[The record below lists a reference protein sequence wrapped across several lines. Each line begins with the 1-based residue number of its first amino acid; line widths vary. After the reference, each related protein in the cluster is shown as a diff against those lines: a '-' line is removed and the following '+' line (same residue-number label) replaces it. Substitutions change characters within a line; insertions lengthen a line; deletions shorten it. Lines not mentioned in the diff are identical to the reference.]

1 MSCCKKCCIPINQ
14 DFEFPINNNILT
26 VNDKISIN
34 INDDYTDI
42 ELLKNKIICDYQK
55 LLTELYKGK
64 KVYFSTNSN
73 NITAMVHSG
82 KIKFLLYVVSDG
94 SSKYGDGLVYIKT
107 KYWKSCDC

>member
-1 MSCCKKCCIPINQ
+1 MSCCRKCCIPINQ

-64 KVYFSTNSN
+64 KPDISTILEEISIVDLDSDLDKREFIIQYYLN
-73 NITAMVHSG
+73 N
-82 KIKFLLYVVSDG
+82 
-94 SSKYGDGLVYIKT
+94 
-107 KYWKSCDC
+107 

>member
-1 MSCCKKCCIPINQ
+1 MSCCRKCCIPINQ

-26 VNDKISIN
+26 VNDKILIN

-64 KVYFSTNSN
+64 KPDISTILEEISIVDLDSDLDKREFIIQYYLN
-73 NITAMVHSG
+73 N
-82 KIKFLLYVVSDG
+82 
-94 SSKYGDGLVYIKT
+94 
-107 KYWKSCDC
+107 

>member
-1 MSCCKKCCIPINQ
+1 MSCCRKCCIPINQ

-34 INDDYTDI
+34 INDNYTDI

-64 KVYFSTNSN
+64 KPDISTILEEISIVDLDSDLDKREFIIQYYLN
-73 NITAMVHSG
+73 N
-82 KIKFLLYVVSDG
+82 
-94 SSKYGDGLVYIKT
+94 
-107 KYWKSCDC
+107 

>member
-1 MSCCKKCCIPINQ
+1 MSCCRKCCIPINQ

-55 LLTELYKGK
+55 FLTELYKGK
-64 KVYFSTNSN
+64 KPDISTILEEISIVDLDSDLDKREFIIQYYLN
-73 NITAMVHSG
+73 N
-82 KIKFLLYVVSDG
+82 
-94 SSKYGDGLVYIKT
+94 
-107 KYWKSCDC
+107 